1 MSDPHRAEALRRA
14 DWDVLAE
21 RLLAGVRHDINGR
34 AAALSAIAHM
44 SEMYAEA
51 PSAEVLHQE
60 SRSLENIVGLLSL
73 LQGDLD
79 GDPEPMAVGEHIPRL
94 VELSSRGRALDRV
107 ETLID
112 VDDMAPPI
120 LVNWCLFFR
129 SFLIVLDAMSNV
141 ACDLGSMQVRVE
153 YGPKRN
159 GLHLGMV
166 ALSTRTVEPDGCSG
180 QRETMGEMLA
190 CVADALA
197 STEASVSLRE
207 STTDVLAADF
217 WFPSL
222 STARGKTRPADRVEA
237 F

>member
-1 MSDPHRAEALRRA
+1 MRA
-14 DWDVLAE
+14 DWDVLAD

-44 SEMYAEA
+44 TEMYAEA

-60 SRSLENIVGLLSL
+60 SRTLENIVGLLSL

-79 GDPEPMAVGEHIPRL
+79 RDPEPMAVGEHLPRL

-112 VDDMAPPI
+112 VDGMAPPI

-129 SFLIVLDAMSNV
+129 SFLIVLDAVSNV
-141 ACDLGSMQVRVE
+141 ACDLGSKRVRVE
-153 YGPKRN
+153 YGPERD
-159 GLHLGMV
+159 GLHLGVV
-166 ALSTRTVEPDGCSG
+166 ALSARTSEPDKDSG
-180 QRETMGEMLA
+180 QRETMGEKLVS
-190 CVADALA
+190 VADALA
-197 STEASVSLRE
+197 GTEASVSLRD
-207 STTDVLAADF
+207 STTDLLAADF

-222 STARGKTRPADRVEA
+222 STARGRARLADRVEA